1 MSLFLYTL
9 VCALLCSSTVLSYT
23 KTEEDPLSLFGGPTK
38 ISFNIPGIK
47 ESTVT
52 VTETHYVEIMTEPV
66 SSDCLTDYL
75 DYCGPPHTVTKPPVT
90 ITQPAI
96 TVTKASKI
104 IVTTT
109 LAAVPCPI
117 DLSNTSYTVSSNRSV
132 HNYSSKAEE
141 IARLSVTE
149 LVMNYPMITAS
160 LVIILA
166 ITVCSCCMAL
176 TAIKCSQ
183 VRKNARQAAR
193 LARERSGDILK
204 NQRKRKK
211 GPARSNSSPS
221 ISNPLAGSFMT
232 SANFHE
238 PPKLPERN
246 CTAEANELEMNSLSA
261 LQKKALGALQKE
273 ALGATPK
280 YYGSLLNENSTYDE
294 VQRDNGYVAP
304 DNLPPIYRGA
314 LGGGVI

>member
-9 VCALLCSSTVLSYT
+9 VCALLCSSTVLSQ
-23 KTEEDPLSLFGGPTK
+23 TEEDPLRGGPTK

-47 ESTVT
+47 ESTRTVT

-75 DYCGPPHTVTKPPVT
+75 DYCGPPQTVTKPPVT
-90 ITQPAI
+90 LTQPAI
-96 TVTKASKI
+96 TVTKASKV

-109 LAAVPCPI
+109 LAAAPCPI

-141 IARLSVTE
+141 IALSVTE
-149 LVMNYPMITAS
+149 LVMNYPTITAS
-160 LVIILA
+160 LVVILA
-166 ITVCSCCMAL
+166 ITACSCCLVL

-204 NQRKRKK
+204 NQRKRKR
-211 GPARSNSSPS
+211 GPPARSNSSPS
-221 ISNPLAGSFMT
+221 VSNPFAGSSFMT
-232 SANFHE
+232 ANPE

-246 CTAEANELEMNSLSA
+246 CPAKPSEQEMNALTT
-261 LQKKALGALQKE
+261 LQKKAAK
-273 ALGATPK
+273 ALGAIPK
-280 YYGSLLNENSTYDE
+280 DYGSTLVNENAAYNQVET
-294 VQRDNGYVAP
+294 DNEYVEP
-304 DNLPPIYRGA
+304 NNEPPIYKGA
-314 LGGGVI
+314 LGGGII

>member
-52 VTETHYVEIMTEPV
+52 VTETHYVEIMTEPQ

-75 DYCGPPHTVTKPPVT
+75 DYCGPPQTVTKPPVT
-90 ITQPAI
+90 LTQPAI
-96 TVTKASKI
+96 TVTKASKV

-141 IARLSVTE
+141 IALSVTE
-149 LVMNYPMITAS
+149 LVQNYPMITAS
-160 LVIILA
+160 LVVILA
-166 ITVCSCCMAL
+166 LTVCSCCLVL

-193 LARERSGDILK
+193 LTRERSGDILK

-232 SANFHE
+232 AGNFHE
-238 PPKLPERN
+238 TPKLPERN
-246 CTAEANELEMNSLSA
+246 CAAKPSELEMNALTA
-261 LQKKALGALQKE
+261 LQRKAANE

-280 YYGSLLNENSTYDE
+280 YYGSTLLNENAAYNQVET
-294 VQRDNGYVAP
+294 DNDYVEP
-304 DNLPPIYRGA
+304 NNEPPIYKGA
-314 LGGGVI
+314 LGGGII

>member
-9 VCALLCSSTVLSYT
+9 VCALLCSSTVLSQ
-23 KTEEDPLSLFGGPTK
+23 TEEDPLRGGPTK

-47 ESTVT
+47 ESTRTVT
-52 VTETHYVEIMTEPV
+52 VTETHYLEIMTEPV
-66 SSDCLTDYL
+66 TSDCLTDYL

-90 ITQPAI
+90 ITHPAI

-141 IARLSVTE
+141 IALSVTE
-149 LVMNYPMITAS
+149 LVQNYPMITAS
-160 LVIILA
+160 LVVILA
-166 ITVCSCCMAL
+166 ITVCSCCLVL

-193 LARERSGDILK
+193 LARERSGDFLN
-204 NQRKRKK
+204 NQRKRKR
-211 GPARSNSSPS
+211 GPPARSNSSPS
-221 ISNPLAGSFMT
+221 VSNPFAGSSFMT
-232 SANFHE
+232 ANNFPE

-246 CTAEANELEMNSLSA
+246 CPAKPSEQEMNALTA
-261 LQKKALGALQKE
+261 LQKKAAKE
-273 ALGATPK
+273 ALGAIPK
-280 YYGSLLNENSTYDE
+280 DYGSTLVNENAAYNQVETDPY
-294 VQRDNGYVAP
+294 YVEP
-304 DNLPPIYRGA
+304 NNEPPIYKGPP
-314 LGGGVI
+314 L